1 MRKFTLTTL
10 LYVYALISYAQQSNV
25 NSANYEIG
33 NGINFNFNDGDYQ
46 FNIFG
51 FIKPSY
57 IYGEENIYTSDGQT
71 NNIYRQFKS
80 QNSNLFFT
88 GKAAKEKLGFKI
100 QMDYSSSN
108 PLVEAYISYF
118 VNNKIT
124 FHIGQ
129 MQVGHNNLEMTHN
142 EDMLRFTNRGMLS
155 QTYTQQGEEF
165 GVFLESN
172 FGSKFVINPTI
183 ALTSGDGRNS
193 FGEDSRDSD
202 KGGVKIGS
210 RVNIFPFGNFSEGN
224 GLTTVDILREE
235 ELKAQFGF
243 AYSKNFGA
251 SNMVG
256 DGHGDFIIYDDL
268 GNESYPDYSQL
279 FFDVNL
285 KYKGFSILFEYAD
298 SFASGLDNLYVDPNG
313 FSILE
318 PTQISEYLVL
328 GESIGLQFGY
338 FSKNKY
344 SLDFI
349 FEKFKPEF
357 NNRESAVSREFC
369 NKGIGI
375 SKYLEGNNL
384 KFQISAFE
392 TKYKNFDE
400 LDDNKFFSLVA
411 LAQVRF

>member
-1 MRKFTLTTL
+1 MVRR
-10 LYVYALISYAQQSNV
+10 
-25 NSANYEIG
+25 
-33 NGINFNFNDGDYQ
+33 
-46 FNIFG
+46 IF
-51 FIKPSY
+51 IL
-57 IYGEENIYTSDGQT
+57 DGQT
-71 NNIYRQFKS
+71 THDRQFKS
-80 QNSNLFFT
+80 QNLICFLL
-88 GKAAKEKLGFKI
+88 KAAKEKLGFTI

-118 VNNKIT
+118 LNNKTT

-129 MQVGHNNLEMTHN
+129 TVGHNNLEMTHN

-165 GVFLESN
+165 GIFLESN
-172 FGSKFVINPTI
+172 FGSKFVINPMI

-210 RVNIFPFGNFSEGN
+210 RVNIFPFGNFSDGN
-224 GLTTVDILREE
+224 GLTTVDIVREE

-256 DGHGDFIIYDDL
+256 DGHGDFIIYDDS

-338 FSKNKY
+338 F
-344 SLDFI
+344 
-349 FEKFKPEF
+349 
-357 NNRESAVSREFC
+357 
-369 NKGIGI
+369 
-375 SKYLEGNNL
+375 L
-384 KFQISAFE
+384 KII
-392 TKYKNFDE
+392 TV
-400 LDDNKFFSLVA
+400 LTLC
-411 LAQVRF
+411 

>member
-57 IYGEENIYTSDGQT
+57 IYGEEDIYTSDGQT

-88 GKAAKEKLGFKI
+88 GKAAKEKLGFTI

-118 VNNKIT
+118 LNNRIT

-172 FGSKFVINPTI
+172 FGSKY
-183 ALTSGDGRNS
+183 
-193 FGEDSRDSD
+193 
-202 KGGVKIGS
+202 
-210 RVNIFPFGNFSEGN
+210 
-224 GLTTVDILREE
+224 EE
-235 ELKAQFGF
+235 K
-243 AYSKNFGA
+243 
-251 SNMVG
+251 
-256 DGHGDFIIYDDL
+256 
-268 GNESYPDYSQL
+268 
-279 FFDVNL
+279 
-285 KYKGFSILFEYAD
+285 
-298 SFASGLDNLYVDPNG
+298 
-313 FSILE
+313 
-318 PTQISEYLVL
+318 T
-328 GESIGLQFGY
+328 
-338 FSKNKY
+338 
-344 SLDFI
+344 
-349 FEKFKPEF
+349 
-357 NNRESAVSREFC
+357 
-369 NKGIGI
+369 
-375 SKYLEGNNL
+375 
-384 KFQISAFE
+384 
-392 TKYKNFDE
+392 
-400 LDDNKFFSLVA
+400 
-411 LAQVRF
+411 